1 MSRITLTEKYVPEG
15 NIIIYSND
23 IGKSRKERIFE
34 VEWGVAELSKI
45 NILPQGVLAYPHY
58 QKFN

>member
-34 VEWGVAELSKI
+34 VEWGVAEPSKI

>member
-1 MSRITLTEKYVPEG
+1 MFFKIHMSRITLTEKYVPEG

-34 VEWGVAELSKI
+34 VE
-45 NILPQGVLAYPHY
+45 
-58 QKFN
+58 